1 VNPYSPQPPEN
12 RFLNGIVT
20 AGDGRFLIATDM
32 FAEVLLR
39 IDTRTRAVR
48 VVDLGSVEFGGDGL
62 LLEGRKLYGV
72 VWDRRPDGTFA
83 QDIRV
88 VRLSR
93 DLASGMLLARVADP
107 SLLDPTTLARDRDR
121 LLVVNS
127 QLQRQPGASPF
138 TVSAIQDPLR

>member
-1 VNPYSPQPPEN
+1 
-12 RFLNGIVT
+12 
-20 AGDGRFLIATDM
+20 M

-62 LLEGRKLYGV
+62 LLEGRTLYGV

-93 DLASGMLLARVADP
+93 DLASGTLLARVADP

-127 QLQRQPGASPF
+127 QLQRQPGAPPF